1 MSEYKS
7 PDMDSRSGS
16 LFEARSTRKRLMR
29 KLKIISGIVVA
40 LVVGWFIFASVN
52 IYHPSQGDIE
62 ARTDAVVSLSPPPYR
77 LPFAEDLFAKGHADQ
92 LAISY
97 VPVDPRHFNAEWVAA
112 WEPAEKHCE
121 EEPAE
126 EENISCFTPV
136 EISTRGEAH
145 AIREVAGTE
154 SWDSITV
161 VTSRHHVFRTRFIFE
176 QCLGDAVDVNVVF
189 PEPDLSLETSEGS
202 WGWYLLYE
210 NVAFFK
216 ALYET
221 TVGC

>member
-1 MSEYKS
+1 MSSDAAE
-7 PDMDSRSGS
+7 RSGVR
-16 LFEARSTRKRLMR
+16 LDAKLRGKKRRMR
-29 KLKIISGIVVA
+29 KLKIISGVVVA
-40 LVVGWFIFASVN
+40 LVVGWFIFASVS
-52 IYHPSQGDIE
+52 IYNPPQGDVE

-77 LPFAEDLFAKGHADQ
+77 LPLAEELYANDRAPR

-97 VPVDPRHFNAEWVAA
+97 VPVDPRHFNAEWVTA
-112 WEPAEKHCE
+112 WEPAERYCE
-121 EEPAE
+121 EATPEMD
-126 EENISCFTPV
+126 ENISCFTPE

-145 AIREVAGTE
+145 SVRELAETE

-161 VTSRHHVFRTRFIFE
+161 VTSRHHVFRTRFIFD
-176 QCLGDAVDVNVVF
+176 QCIGDSVDVNVVF
-189 PEPDLSLETSEGS
+189 PEPDLSVETSEES
-202 WGWYLLYE
+202 WGWYILYE

>member
-1 MSEYKS
+1 MSIYKS
-7 PDMDSRSGS
+7 PDTDSRSGS
-16 LFEARSTRKRLMR
+16 LSEARLTRKRLMR

-40 LVVGWFIFASVN
+40 LVVAWFIFASVN
-52 IYHPSQGDIE
+52 ISRPPQGDVE
-62 ARTDAVVSLSPPPYR
+62 ARTDAVASLSPPPYR
-77 LPFAEDLFAKGHADQ
+77 LPLAEDLFAQGHADH
-92 LAISY
+92 LLISY

-112 WEPAEKHCE
+112 WEPAEEHCE
-121 EEPAE
+121 EKPE
-126 EENISCFTPV
+126 EENNISCFTPE

-145 AIREVAGTE
+145 AIREVAETE

-189 PEPDLSLETSEGS
+189 PEPDLSLETTEGS

-221 TVGC
+221 TVRC